1 MAYII
6 RRWALSTHLNTR
18 VPSLPQI
25 SSAVLQILFRERE
38 CCPPC
43 PFVIITVYR
52 SRTRTFWFLF
62 YTLVQK
68 LLGWPCVTFRL
79 SDRQTFSEV
88 SAILQDDSYVQE
100 GSVKLPSLCTCMQE
114 QQDVLCCF
122 SHNFW
127 MLLCCVN
134 ECICVQG
141 LIWCGRYE
149 CVMVL
154 LTVDVLCGSNSCLL
168 S

>member
-1 MAYII
+1 M
-6 RRWALSTHLNTR
+6 LSSLSICYYN
-18 VPSLPQI
+18 SLPVQDQI
-25 SSAVLQILFRERE
+25 VLIFVLFTCSEAFGMAL
-38 CCPPC
+38 CD
-43 PFVIITVYR
+43 
-52 SRTRTFWFLF
+52 LQ
-62 YTLVQK
+62 TL
-68 LLGWPCVTFRL
+68 
-79 SDRQTFSEV
+79 SNRQTFSEV

-127 MLLCCVN
+127 ILLCCVN
-134 ECICVQG
+134 ECILCRCLHCVQG

-154 LTVDVLCGSNSCLL
+154 LTVDVLCGSDSCLL
-168 S
+168 SCRTATIDELPVGYKVYLKSSL